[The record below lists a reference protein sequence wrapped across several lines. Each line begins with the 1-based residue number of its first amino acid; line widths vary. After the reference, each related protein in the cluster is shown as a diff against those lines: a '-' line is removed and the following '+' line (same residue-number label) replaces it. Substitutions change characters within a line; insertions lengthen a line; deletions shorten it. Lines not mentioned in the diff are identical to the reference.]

1 MKDMRNTY
9 DRHKVTLK
17 DYLKGVAEIL
27 AFILFCVVV
36 IILLSGKPKEAKTT
50 AQMSDVL
57 NGYGF
62 KSVDLTQDAKEEF
75 TGLTINE
82 IVYYV
87 KDDVTFEYYI
97 FGDLNDAVSLY
108 SAISSNLS
116 EIERDKRINEKYV
129 IKAGDG
135 HRANIACTSL
145 VTDEFFYYV
154 CRIDKSVLNVKCNPD
169 SKNDVYKI
177 INELDYNMDRKE
189 SE

>member
-1 MKDMRNTY
+1 MRIS
-9 DRHKVTLK
+9 DEGQKPALK
-17 DYLKGVAEIL
+17 DYIKTAAIIL
-27 AFILFCVVV
+27 AFIVFCIAVFM
-36 IILLSGKPKEAKTT
+36 LLSGKPKEAKTT

-62 KSVDLTQDAKEEF
+62 KSVDLTQAAKEKYTE
-75 TGLTINE
+75 LTINE

-97 FGDLNDAVSLY
+97 FGNLNDAVSLY
-108 SAISSNLS
+108 STISSNLS

-129 IKAGDG
+129 IRAGDG
-135 HRANIACTSL
+135 HRANITCTSL